1 MTFLNCIFKF
11 VLLSIAVL
19 AATGCASTNT
29 GSAGIEGAVN
39 QTWRGFQQGIAAMA
53 GGTTASASNPKSSF
67 QGIFP
72 NSVNS
77 QWPRLAVTI
86 HRATPDAY
94 ARAVNNYVLAPNFCM
109 VVSAVV
115 WTDAKT
121 SRVIP
126 QENFCPNQ
134 APSRWVGHSIGDFL
148 RWSRTTSTSANT
160 GASRTVG
167 LNPPS
172 RLFPEG
178 SKFGNFPGT
187 RLHLLFQAFVVT
199 TGFDLTIDPGQDRR
213 FWIVNVPGETEV

>member
-1 MTFLNCIFKF
+1 MTNLNCTRKF

-19 AATGCASTNT
+19 AATGCATTNT
-29 GSAGIEGAVN
+29 GSVGIEGAVN
-39 QTWRGFQQGIAAMA
+39 QTLKGFQQGIAAMA
-53 GGTTASASNPKSSF
+53 GGTPASANNPKSSF

-72 NSVNS
+72 NSGNS

-86 HRATPDAY
+86 HRVTPDAY
-94 ARAVNNYVLAPNFCM
+94 ANAVSNYVLAPNFCM

-115 WTDAKT
+115 WTDART

-134 APSRWVGHSIGDFL
+134 APPRWIGQSTGDFL

-160 GASRTVG
+160 GSNRTVG
-167 LNPPS
+167 PTPPA

-178 SKFGNFPGT
+178 AKYGNFPGT
-187 RLHLLFQAFVVT
+187 RLNLLFQAFVAT
-199 TGFDLTIDPGQDRR
+199 TGIDLTIDPGQDRR

>member
-1 MTFLNCIFKF
+1 MTNSNCARKF

-19 AATGCASTNT
+19 AASGCATTDT
-29 GSAGIEGAVN
+29 GSVGIEGALN
-39 QTWRGFQQGIAAMA
+39 QTLKGFQQGIAAMA
-53 GGTTASASNPKSSF
+53 GGASASANNPKSSF
-67 QGIFP
+67 QGIFS

-86 HRATPDAY
+86 HKVQPDAY
-94 ARAVNNYVLAPNFCM
+94 AGALNNYVLASNFCM

-115 WTDAKT
+115 WTDART

-134 APSRWVGHSIGDFL
+134 APSRWLGQTTGDFL

-160 GASRTVG
+160 GSSRTVG
-167 LNPPS
+167 PNPPA

-178 SKFGNFPGT
+178 SKFGRFEST
-187 RLHLLFQAFVVT
+187 RLNLLFQAFVAT
-199 TGFDLTIDPGQDRR
+199 MGIDLTIDPGQDRR